1 MGYLTES
8 SPTLWERLT
17 IPHQN
22 VNTRYRS
29 RARTLS
35 GFTLTTIYVGVVAA
49 VGLLAAPR
57 TVPWLAWATF
67 GLVALCY
74 AISRTPWPQIGAWLL
89 TYGELGA
96 LFAFLVL
103 TPAQQVNPQMLI
115 FAVVPALLGTL
126 VLMPVATVVLSVVTG
141 VGITVMVTLVPW
153 LDFDEVMIPYIA
165 SLVISGLA
173 ASTALIRTDEDGTHM
188 GERNRSHSELESDI
202 WQMAA
207 AAEVASALMG
217 MRELD
222 ALLREAA
229 RECVRQFELT
239 EARIYLLDERT
250 RRGVLAR
257 RAEVGIAVEDV
268 APTQQAIVRDEA
280 LIAPEDRLPPGA
292 KAAIALPMRS
302 GGRALG
308 MLDLRSDTPGAFS
321 RESVGTLQAMADQ
334 IAASIEN
341 TRLYEAARDD
351 LRGIERLAAT
361 LASESSDPADA
372 RAPSEYSI
380 PLKVGDE
387 TVGVI
392 DLAPGEDGTPPDEEM
407 RRLVEMVARRVTE
420 ALETGAYDQ
429 PGGEIALRDEALSR
443 FSTELQAA
451 TDVDQIMTVAVREAS
466 RTLGTGR
473 AFITLSL
480 QPGQGEPE
488 G

>member
-1 MGYLTES
+1 M
-8 SPTLWERLT
+8 LWERLT

-35 GFTLTTIYVGVVAA
+35 GFTLTTIYVGVVVA
-49 VGLLAAPR
+49 VGLLSAPR

-67 GLVALCY
+67 GLVALSY

-96 LFAFLVL
+96 LFAFLAL
-103 TPAQQVNPQMLI
+103 TPAQQVNPQALI

-126 VLMPVATVVLSVVTG
+126 VLMPVATVVLSAATG
-141 VGITVMVTLVPW
+141 AGITALVTLAPW
-153 LDFDEVMIPYIA
+153 LDFDAVMIPYIA
-165 SLVISGLA
+165 SLVIAGLA

-188 GERNRSHSELESDI
+188 GERSGRSKSELESDI

-257 RAEVGIAVEDV
+257 RAEIGIEVEEV
-268 APTQQAIVRDEA
+268 APTQQAIVRTEA
-280 LIAPEDRLPPGA
+280 LIAPEDRLPRGA

-308 MLDLRSDTPGAFS
+308 MLDLRSDTPGTFS

-361 LASESSDPADA
+361 LASEDGDPAGA

-407 RRLVEMVARRVTE
+407 RRLVEIVAQRVTE
-420 ALETGAYDQ
+420 ALETGEYDQ